1 MHIPDGFLSASISA
15 ATWAAAAGV
24 IVLSL
29 KKTAQSMKDRTIPLM
44 GITAAF
50 LFSAQMVNFPI
61 GGGTSGHLLGGAL
74 AAVLLGPFAGSV
86 ALACVLVF
94 QCLLFQDGGLT
105 ALGANI
111 FNMAVGG
118 TLGGYAV
125 FRAAGLLF
133 RGERGALIAA
143 AAASWFSV
151 VLASSLC
158 AVELAA
164 SGVSPIAVVLPAMA
178 GIHSIIGI
186 GEAAISVAVLSFV
199 TKARPDL
206 IYMRRDWNGRRPE
219 EGRP

>member
-1 MHIPDGFLSASISA
+1 MHIPDGFLSASVSA
-15 ATWAAAAGV
+15 ATWAAAAGGV
-24 IVLSL
+24 GFSL
-29 KKTAQSMKDRTIPLM
+29 NKAARTMKDRTIPLM

-74 AAVLLGPFAGSV
+74 AAILLGPFAGTV
-86 ALACVLVF
+86 TLACVLVF

-111 FNMAVGG
+111 FNMALVG
-118 TLGGYAV
+118 TLGGYCV

-133 RGERGALIAA
+133 RGEKGTLIAA
-143 AAASWFSV
+143 AIASWFSV
-151 VLASSLC
+151 VLASALC
-158 AVELAA
+158 ALELAV
-164 SGVSPIAVVLPAMA
+164 SGISPIGIVLPAMA

-199 TKARPDL
+199 MKARPDL
-206 IYMRRDWNGRRPE
+206 VYLQQVRTG
-219 EGRP
+219 EGRS

>member
-1 MHIPDGFLSASISA
+1 MHIPDGFLSASVSI
-15 ATWAAAAGV
+15 ATWAAAAGG
-24 IVLSL
+24 IGFSINQ
-29 KKTAQSMKDRTIPLM
+29 AARSMRDRTIPLM

-86 ALACVLVF
+86 TLACVLVF

-111 FNMAVGG
+111 FNMALAG
-118 TLGGYAV
+118 TLGGYCA
-125 FRAAGLLF
+125 FKAAGLFF
-133 RGERGALIAA
+133 RGNRGILISA

-151 VLASSLC
+151 VLASALC
-158 AVELAA
+158 ALELAV
-164 SGVSPIAVVLPAMA
+164 SGISPLEIVLPAMA

-186 GEAAISVAVLSFV
+186 GEAAITVAVLSFV
-199 TKARPDL
+199 MKARPDL
-206 IYMRRDWNGRRPE
+206 VYLQPVRIG
-219 EGRP
+219 EGS

>member
-1 MHIPDGFLSASISA
+1 MHIPDGFLSASVSA
-15 ATWAAAAGV
+15 ATWAAAAGGV
-24 IVLSL
+24 GFSL
-29 KKTAQSMKDRTIPLM
+29 NKAARTMKDRTIPLM

-74 AAVLLGPFAGSV
+74 AAILLGPFAGTV
-86 ALACVLVF
+86 TLACVLVF

-111 FNMAVGG
+111 FNMALGG
-118 TLGGYAV
+118 TLGGYCV

-133 RGERGALIAA
+133 RGEKGTLIAA
-143 AAASWFSV
+143 AIASWFSV
-151 VLASSLC
+151 VLASALC
-158 AVELAA
+158 ALELAV
-164 SGVSPIAVVLPAMA
+164 SGISPIGIVLPAMA

-199 TKARPDL
+199 MKARPDL
-206 IYMRRDWNGRRPE
+206 VYLQQVRTG
-219 EGRP
+219 EGRS

>member
-1 MHIPDGFLSASISA
+1 MHIPDGFLSASVSM
-15 ATWAAAAGV
+15 ATWAAAAGGV
-24 IVLSL
+24 GFCINQ
-29 KKTAQSMKDRTIPLM
+29 AARSMKDRTIPLM

-86 ALACVLVF
+86 TLACVLVF

-111 FNMAVGG
+111 FNMALVG
-118 TLGGYAV
+118 TLGGYCS
-125 FRAAGLLF
+125 FKAAGLFF
-133 RGERGALIAA
+133 RGNRGTLISAA
-143 AAASWFSV
+143 VASWFSV
-151 VLASSLC
+151 VLASALC
-158 AVELAA
+158 ALELAV
-164 SGVSPIAVVLPAMA
+164 SGISPLEIVLPAMA

-199 TKARPDL
+199 MKARPDL
-206 IYMRRDWNGRRPE
+206 VYLQPVRTG
-219 EGRP
+219 EGS